1 MMEPV
6 KEDTGLVY
14 RATTANRIIAGIVL
28 AAAAGAVVWA
38 ILSSGGLSLKAVAL
52 SGVCALV
59 GFLAFGAL
67 RFQVRAE
74 PDHLVV
80 CWGGR
85 LRRFP
90 WSQIKSFGI
99 GGRNDRDVYIVLV
112 DKRKKRLPLVE
123 VTNQQTSASEVRD
136 ALQRYWRAHRR

>member
-1 MMEPV
+1 MEPMGQ
-6 KEDTGLVY
+6 DAGPVY
-14 RATTANRIIAGIVL
+14 RATTANRIVAGIVL

-38 ILSSGGLSLKAVAL
+38 ISSSGGLSLKAVAI
-52 SGVCALV
+52 SSVAALI

-74 PDHLVV
+74 PDHLAV
-80 CWGGR
+80 CWGGP

-90 WSQIKSFGI
+90 WSQIKSFGV
-99 GGRNDRDVYIVLV
+99 GGRNDRDVYIVLN

-123 VTNQQTSASEVRD
+123 VTNQQTSATEVRD

>member
-1 MMEPV
+1 MGFVDEQ
-6 KEDTGLVY
+6 TGPIY
-14 RATTANRIIAGIVL
+14 RATTANRVIAGLVL
-28 AAAAGAVVWA
+28 AAAVGAMGWVIV
-38 ILSSGGLSLKAVAL
+38 SGGSPIKVVAL
-52 SGVCALV
+52 TVGAAFI

-74 PDHLVV
+74 PDHLAV

-90 WSQIKSFGI
+90 WSQIKSFGV
-99 GGRNDRDVYIVLV
+99 GGRNDRDVYIVLT
-112 DKRKKRLPLVE
+112 DKQKKRLPLME
-123 VTNQQTSASEVRD
+123 TTNQQISATEVRD